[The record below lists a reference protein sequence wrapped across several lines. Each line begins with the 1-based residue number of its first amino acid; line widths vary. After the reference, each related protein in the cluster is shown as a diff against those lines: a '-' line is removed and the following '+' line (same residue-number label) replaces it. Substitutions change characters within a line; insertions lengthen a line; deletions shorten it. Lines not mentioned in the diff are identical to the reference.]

1 MGFLIESTVLIKI
14 GKNFVAIVFKMKI
27 LSINFSSIRNLSKNI
42 KSNQQREIFLPTFVL
57 IIQEN

>member
-14 GKNFVAIVFKMKI
+14 GKNFVAFVFKMKI